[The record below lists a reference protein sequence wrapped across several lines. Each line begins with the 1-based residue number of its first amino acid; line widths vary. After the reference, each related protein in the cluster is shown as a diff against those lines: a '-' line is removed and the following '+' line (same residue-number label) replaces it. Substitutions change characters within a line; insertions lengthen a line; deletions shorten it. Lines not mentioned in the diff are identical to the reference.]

1 MATVLLNR
9 PAESVR
15 QDRAETEIRELVDLV
30 LSGLPESCRPLSVF
44 WRDGFARGEN
54 GMYRFQDRWLP
65 FGNYRLE
72 VVCQQAPPP
81 EALERIESA
90 ATGRFGYRPITAPLQ
105 ETLAEDAVAFNV
117 LDLEFITRERFLG
130 RTADLAT
137 LDLVHGARLLY
148 GEDLRSFLQVG
159 LDQVPR
165 FNAYRILQ
173 DRLYEALSLFHLD
186 LWDARRELT
195 LQEKAAYSLAICRLW
210 LDFGMALALCLDIY
224 APDHATRLKRIEEE
238 GDKIALWFRDWKGL
252 LEGIRVAIEFKKNP
266 KPAALNARAIRHG
279 YFLALESW
287 DKVMRVVQAKML
299 PYHFGRDYEL
309 DKVDYWDESAQ
320 TCLKVF
326 PRLYYA
332 DRLQPLFG
340 NNGSAPSGRKL
351 DLLARGANLCE
362 NLSFMGPGFLLK
374 HPRRTF
380 TSPEIVFFACVPLLA
395 YAITP
400 SGKVH
405 FGMLK
410 QVMNLAAPYRKCAI
424 TLTGKNDWQRVKD
437 YFMALFD
444 DYRREKDRFRKLPG
458 LPEKR

>member
-9 PAESVR
+9 PAHVVR
-15 QDRAETEIRELVDLV
+15 QDRAETEIRELVDLI
-30 LSGLPESCRPLSVF
+30 LGGLPESCHPLSVF
-44 WRDGFARGEN
+44 WHDGFARGES

-90 ATGRFGYRPITAPLQ
+90 ATGRFGYRPITAPLE

-117 LDLEFITRERFLG
+117 LDLGFTTRERFLA
-130 RTADLAT
+130 RSCDLAA
-137 LDLVHGARLLY
+137 LDLVHGSRLLH
-148 GEDLRSFLQVG
+148 GEDLRASLQVG
-159 LDQVPR
+159 LDRIPR
-165 FNAYRILQ
+165 FNAYRLLQ
-173 DRLYEALSLFHLD
+173 DRLFEALSLFHLD

-224 APDHATRLKRIEEE
+224 APDHATRLRRIEEE
-238 GDKIALWFRDWKGL
+238 GDKISLWFRDWRGL

-309 DKVDYWDESAQ
+309 DKVDYGTNRPRPAM
-320 TCLKVF
+320 KVF
-326 PRLYYA
+326 SPGCITRI
-332 DRLQPLFG
+332 RLQTPVRRQREQSLAAEVG
-340 NNGSAPSGRKL
+340 PSGAGCERL
-351 DLLARGANLCE
+351 REPSPSWGRVPAEAFHRARSLRPSRLFRLCAAPG
-362 NLSFMGPGFLLK
+362 LRDHPVGQGSF
-374 HPRRTF
+374 
-380 TSPEIVFFACVPLLA
+380 C
-395 YAITP
+395 
-400 SGKVH
+400 
-405 FGMLK
+405 MLK

-424 TLTGKNDWQRVKD
+424 TLTGKNDCSGEGFLYD
-437 YFMALFD
+437 SL
-444 DYRREKDRFRKLPG
+444 RRLSPEKDRFRKLPG
-458 LPEKR
+458 LPKEK